1 MIGVGIA
8 GIGFM
13 GMTHYRAIR
22 KVRGAA
28 VTAICTRS
36 EKKLNGDW
44 RGIGGN
50 FGDPGGQEKLGK
62 ISRHNHLDA
71 LLADPLVDLV
81 DICLPTVDHCSAT
94 VRALRAGKHVLVEK
108 PIALSLK
115 DADRMVREAEMADR
129 LLMVA
134 HVLPFF
140 PEYAFLAECIRSGDY
155 GKLLGAHFKRIISKS
170 NGSADFANMAR
181 SGGPGVDLHIHDT
194 HFITAVFGK
203 PDRISATGRLIDQK
217 YAEYLA
223 TIYRFDDR
231 PDLAI
236 TCTGGAI
243 SQKGRPFAH
252 GFEAYFEDATIL
264 YEFATLAG
272 KPHLSQPLC
281 VLTPEGKMKRPRIG
295 SGDPVVAFTRE
306 IQAAVDAVKTGS
318 VCPELSGD
326 VARTALALCFKEV
339 EAVKK
344 SGSIRIR

>member
-1 MIGVGIA
+1 MIGIGIA

-22 KVRGAA
+22 KVRGAR

-36 EKKLNGDW
+36 RKKLQGDW

-50 FGDPGGQEKLGK
+50 FGDPGGLEDLSK
-62 ISRHNHLDA
+62 IATNPHLDSF
-71 LLADPLVDLV
+71 LADPNVDLV
-81 DICLPTVDHCSAT
+81 DICLPTVDHCAAAIQ
-94 VRALRAGKHVLVEK
+94 ALRAGKHVLVEK
-108 PIALSLK
+108 PIALRLR
-115 DADRMVREAEMADR
+115 DADRMVREAEKADR

-140 PEYAFLAECIRSGDY
+140 PEYAFLADCIRSGVY
-155 GKLLGAHFKRIISKS
+155 GDLLGAHLKRIISKPDW
-170 NGSADFANMAR
+170 SADFSNLER

-194 HFITAVFGK
+194 HFIVAICGK
-203 PDRISATGRLIDQK
+203 PDRVSATGRLIEQK
-217 YAEYLA
+217 YADYLA
-223 TIYRFDDR
+223 TIYRFADR

-243 SQKGRPFAH
+243 SQKGRSFAH
-252 GFEAYFEDATIL
+252 GFEAYFENATVL

-272 KPHLSQPLC
+272 KAHLSQPLC
-281 VLTPEGKMKRPRIG
+281 VLTADGKMKRPRIG

-306 IQAAVDAVKTGS
+306 IQAAIDAVNTGT
-318 VCPELSGD
+318 VCSELSGD

-339 EAVKK
+339 EAVRTSRSVKV
-344 SGSIRIR
+344 